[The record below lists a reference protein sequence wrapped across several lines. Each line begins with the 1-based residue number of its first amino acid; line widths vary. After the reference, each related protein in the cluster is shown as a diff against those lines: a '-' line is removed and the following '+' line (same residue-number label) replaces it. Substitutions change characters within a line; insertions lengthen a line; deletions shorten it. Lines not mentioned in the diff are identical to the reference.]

1 MIGRKLGVFG
11 RMSTTR
17 GGLRT
22 PKARYRGERGLR
34 CCTPLGETSG
44 PFAKPVWAAMIEL
57 SIFGTPRRSR
67 RNRATRGPV
76 YAALDLGTS
85 NCRLLIA
92 RPAPEGF
99 KVVDSFSRIVRLGE
113 GVGATGQLSDAAV
126 ERTVN
131 ALGVCARKMR
141 RRGVTHSRLVATE
154 ACRRA
159 SNGDA
164 FVRRAQEQTGLAL
177 EVISHDE
184 EAALAVRGCAALLD
198 PSARRALVFDIG
210 GGSTELI
217 WLDLTGPD
225 GPQVLGWTSLPH
237 GVVTL
242 AERVGGGCIAPDQF
256 DAMVVEIE
264 AELAPFEAAH
274 DIARDVAQGAV
285 QMLGSSG
292 TVTTLAGVHLGLE
305 RYDRSRVDGIYL
317 DFADIERASRVLLGM
332 DCAERAVQPIIGPGR
347 ADLVVAGCA
356 ILTAVMSVWPVG
368 RLRVADRG
376 LREGILRVL
385 IEGERPPLR
394 ARAA

>member
-1 MIGRKLGVFG
+1 M
-11 RMSTTR
+11 TN
-17 GGLRT
+17 
-22 PKARYRGERGLR
+22 
-34 CCTPLGETSG
+34 
-44 PFAKPVWAAMIEL
+44 L
-57 SIFGTPRRSR
+57 SISGVPPRSR
-67 RNRATRGPV
+67 RNRAPRGPV
-76 YAALDLGTS
+76 YAALDLGTN

-99 KVVDSFSRIVRLGE
+99 TVIDSFSRIVRLGE
-113 GVGATGQLSDAAV
+113 GVGATGQLSDAAM
-126 ERTVN
+126 ERTVD
-131 ALGVCARKMR
+131 ALAVCARKMR

-164 FVRRAQEQTGLAL
+164 FIRRVEDRTGLAL

-184 EAALAVRGCAALLD
+184 EAALAVRGCATLLD

-210 GGSTELI
+210 GGSTELT
-217 WLDLTGPD
+217 WLDLTGAD

-242 AERVGGGCIAPDQF
+242 AERVGGGRIAPDEF
-256 DAMVVEIE
+256 DAMVAEIA

-274 DIARDVAQGAV
+274 DIARDVARGAV

-292 TVTTLAGVHLGLE
+292 TVTTLAGVHLGLK

-317 DFADIERASRVLLGM
+317 DFADIERSSRALSSM
-332 DCAERAVQPIIGPGR
+332 NCAERAAQPTIGPGR

-356 ILTAVMSVWPVG
+356 ILTAVMLVWPVG

-376 LREGILRVL
+376 LREGILRIL
-385 IEGERPPLR
+385 IEAERPPLR
-394 ARAA
+394 AGAA